1 MFTSFLTLANYRQI
15 KIARTILLNKAFLCS
30 CLSCKQ
36 ITGKLNL
43 SPEWDVF
50 HIASSCCRVKWL
62 NPFLLWCLFYQS

>member
-36 ITGKLNL
+36 IKSKPRMGCISYSVELL
-43 SPEWDVF
+43 SGQV
-50 HIASSCCRVKWL
+50 A
-62 NPFLLWCLFYQS
+62 